1 MSPPDGSKFSVI
13 GNFVVSKH
21 YFHKHSFT
29 ISENVSYWLLRYFA
43 PSLSKHVLLM
53 LEALHKKVTSVS
65 EAGTPKDTIPPL
77 QRITFMQESIHK
89 NVRLRTKAVH
99 HFSTLLKPS
108 AL

>member
-1 MSPPDGSKFSVI
+1 MISTNLWLIGVALWCTVGVVVVSPPDGSKFSVI

-77 QRITFMQESIHK
+77 QRITFMQ
-89 NVRLRTKAVH
+89 
-99 HFSTLLKPS
+99 
-108 AL
+108 